1 MPDDP
6 EPSNEER
13 DEEGL
18 QVVGERLPPPEEV
31 RDRKIAVAA
40 VITAIGAA
48 TFGLGLLL
56 GAPRVVYGSGLAI
69 GLLALAVG
77 FHTYFAKIYPAIE
90 AVEPRPGPDTDDQE
104 VLPDEVAEPRRRSL
118 MGWLLAGAAGLMGLS
133 FLAPVSSLGPR
144 AGNALR
150 QTKWREGTRLVTTEG
165 RPLRPGDIEP
175 GSLVTAWPEHAIE
188 HERSAVVVLRLRSGD
203 PQAPTNAAWV
213 VDRTLLAYS
222 KICTH
227 AGCPVGLFRE
237 SDDALFCPCHLATF
251 DAAQAAEPTFGP
263 APRRLPQLPLSRN
276 DADELVALGDFI
288 EPIGPAYGWM
298 QQVREDRRG

>member
-1 MPDDP
+1 MSDDTELPDDDLP
-6 EPSNEER
+6 EEE
-13 DEEGL
+13 L
-18 QVVGERLPPPEEV
+18 HVIGERLPPPEEV
-31 RDRKIAVAA
+31 RDRKTGVAA
-40 VITAIGAA
+40 VFAAAGALL
-48 TFGLGLLL
+48 FGLGLLL
-56 GAPRVVYGSGLAI
+56 GAPRVVYGGGLAL
-69 GLLALAVG
+69 GLLALAVA
-77 FHTYFAKIYPAIE
+77 FHTYFSKVYPAIE
-90 AVEPRPGPDTDDQE
+90 AVEPRPDPDE
-104 VLPDEVAEPRRRSL
+104 SEEGLPDEIAEPRRRSL
-118 MGWLLAGAAGLMGLS
+118 VGWLLAGAAALMGLS
-133 FLAPVSSLGPR
+133 FLAPVTSLGPR

-150 QTKWREGTRLVTTEG
+150 QTEWREGTRLVTTAG
-165 RPLRPGDIEP
+165 RPIRPDDIEP

-188 HERSAVVVLRLRSGD
+188 HERSAVVVLRLRTSE

-263 APRRLPQLPLSRN
+263 APRPLPQLPLSRN
-276 DADELVALGDFI
+276 ADNELVALGDFV

-298 QQVREDRRG
+298 QQVREDRRT

>member
-1 MPDDP
+1 MPDDTELPDDDLP
-6 EPSNEER
+6 EEE
-13 DEEGL
+13 L
-18 QVVGERLPPPEEV
+18 HVIGERLPPPEEV
-31 RDRKIAVAA
+31 RDRKIGVAA
-40 VITAIGAA
+40 VIAAGGALL
-48 TFGLGLLL
+48 FGLGLLL
-56 GAPRVVYGSGLAI
+56 GAPRAVYGSGLAV
-69 GLLALAVG
+69 GLLALAVA
-77 FHTYFAKIYPAIE
+77 FHTYFSKVYPAIE
-90 AVEPRPGPDTDDQE
+90 AVEPRPGPEEDE
-104 VLPDEVAEPRRRSL
+104 EGLPDEIAEPRRRSL
-118 MGWLLAGAAGLMGLS
+118 VGWLLAGAAGLMGLS
-133 FLAPVSSLGPR
+133 FLAPVTSLGPR
-144 AGNALR
+144 AGDALR
-150 QTKWREGTRLVTTEG
+150 QTEWREGTRLVTTAG
-165 RPLRPGDIEP
+165 RPVRPDDIEP

-188 HERSAVVVLRLRSGD
+188 HERSAVVVLRLRGGD

-276 DADELVALGDFI
+276 DDDELVALGDFI

-298 QQVREDRRG
+298 QHVREERRT